1 MRWERFWKSVIDL
14 FFPRRC
20 IICGRQLLLC
30 ERHLCIDCFA
40 ELPLTYFWSYREN
53 PAELRL
59 TGRARVERVCSLFY
73 YGGEYREILYSLK
86 YRSNIRLAR
95 FMGELLGRK
104 MRECSLS
111 FDYII
116 PVPLHF
122 LKRWKR
128 GYNQAYIISCG
139 LRTGLECGTVVTNIL
154 KRRRF
159 TGTQTKREKIER
171 WLNVREAFALSRSSG
186 RRAAMIKRLLHGKR
200 VLLVDDVLTT
210 GATLDACCQLL
221 IPLGAEITIA
231 TLAYVE

>member
-1 MRWERFWKSVIDL
+1 MRGERFWKSVMDL
-14 FFPRRC
+14 LFPRRC
-20 IICGRQLLLC
+20 IICGRELLLC
-30 ERHLCIDCFA
+30 ERHFCIDCFA
-40 ELPLTYFWSYREN
+40 ELPLTYFWNYRGN
-53 PAELRL
+53 PAELCF
-59 TGRARVERVCSLFY
+59 TGRAGVERVCSLFY
-73 YGGEYREILYSLK
+73 YGGRYREILYSLK
-86 YRSNIRLAR
+86 YRSNVGLAR
-95 FMGELLGRK
+95 FMGEMLGRK
-104 MRECSLS
+104 MRECALG

-139 LRTGLECGTVVTNIL
+139 LRRGLGGGTVVTNIL

-159 TGTQTKREKIER
+159 TGTQTKREKRER

-186 RRAAMIKRLLHGKR
+186 RAVAMMKRLLQGKR

-210 GATLDACCQLL
+210 GATLDACCRLL